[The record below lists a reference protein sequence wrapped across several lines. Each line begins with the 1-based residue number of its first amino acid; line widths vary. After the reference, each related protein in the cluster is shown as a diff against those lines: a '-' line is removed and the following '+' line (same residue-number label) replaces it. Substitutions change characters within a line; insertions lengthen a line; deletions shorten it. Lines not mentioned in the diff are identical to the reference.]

1 MKNCHDEQLFIWS
14 SKSKQTDERIE
25 STGEEFPEGYGID
38 FRQEY
43 YMMMIIYEYVDTELI
58 DNSGSKIFKIFLQYY
73 MILIIICQIFRTRF
87 LNIMPSFRFRIVI
100 QGNK

>member
-14 SKSKQTDERIE
+14 SKSKRTNGRIE

-58 DNSGSKIFKIFLQYY
+58 DNSGSKIFKIILQYY
-73 MILIIICQIFRTRF
+73 IKLIIYVFYR
-87 LNIMPSFRFRIVI
+87 M
-100 QGNK
+100 

>member
-14 SKSKQTDERIE
+14 SKSKRTNGRIE
-25 STGEEFPEGYGID
+25 STGEEFPKGYGID

-58 DNSGSKIFKIFLQYY
+58 DNSGSKIFKMIFQWIRKAYIS
-73 MILIIICQIFRTRF
+73 MHVSTFRPKEALKTAKAES
-87 LNIMPSFRFRIVI
+87 L
-100 QGNK
+100 